1 MSMLF
6 AAKKNNLSPF
16 SPIVMIGMEAG
27 SNKKSSV
34 LLLKRHQT
42 LDLKISLI
50 LTDYDE
56 ISLKKVLF

>member
-6 AAKKNNLSPF
+6 AAKKNNLSPC

-27 SNKKSSV
+27 SKKKSSV

>member
-1 MSMLF
+1 MLF

-34 LLLKRHQT
+34 LLLKRHQA
-42 LDLKISLI
+42 LDLIIYLHYFY
-50 LTDYDE
+50 YDE
-56 ISLKKVLF
+56 INLKKVLF